1 MARHNTRFKAIAKAK
16 NFCKKREFDI
26 PADEQNFHCFTCG
39 CRMHLNENCTKLIK
53 VFLDGIKDLEQN
65 ALLLWNRCVV
75 LKKRDKLIETAS
87 AIRQPK
93 AVDDQKLKTLQA
105 DFNEMTKTISTEVV
119 LSEMPPLPSISKHIE
134 IPKPEPIKLCG
145 VRIHGVVESTAKA
158 PREKN
163 EHDMS
168 QIHKMLTFMDI
179 DCKITDVKWLG
190 TCQEE
195 ENRIILL
202 QVPNNYH

>member
-1 MARHNTRFKAIAKAK
+1 
-16 NFCKKREFDI
+16 
-26 PADEQNFHCFTCG
+26 
-39 CRMHLNENCTKLIK
+39 MHLNENCTKLIK

-65 ALLLWNRCVV
+65 ALLLWNRSVV

-93 AVDDQKLKTLQA
+93 ALQA
-105 DFNEMTKTISTEVV
+105 DFNEMTKTISKEVV

-134 IPKPEPIKLCG
+134 IPKPEPKKLGG
-145 VRIHGVVESTAKA
+145 VRIHGVVESTGTAKA

-179 DCKITDVKWLG
+179 DCEITDVKWLG

-195 ENRIILL
+195 KDRTILL
-202 QVPNNYH
+202 RVPNNYH